1 MVVKRQTRPH
11 TWILTC
17 ALLLAVPAVADEQR
31 QLSQQVF
38 EALGDQLQRPDLGR
52 SHAFLDS
59 LSNDTGLEV
68 ADLRLHLRELLDQL
82 ETQRKSKSPAWMELT
97 SLGGYRA
104 APKKV
109 DKLVR
114 ELRKRADK
122 ILKKKGDYSLSDLLS
137 DAAKRAD
144 DMPDYRAR
152 AILLSAIGVDP
163 DTVAVFTGLPDRVG
177 MMLRVRSFSAG
188 ESDVVRLTPQFGNP
202 GLPAGGVGAG
212 TPLGRKA
219 VTDPMA
225 YYLRREMEAS
235 NLVKWVMMAP
245 TPRAEPDCALYFD
258 ILTFGTSWREFI
270 PAAQEQDAQF
280 VLNVSMQ
287 IRVDLYDFRL
297 KNVVYSRFEEYRYD
311 FPMEMDDETR
321 PGLQFDKYYERVA
334 KDVSESVVGFL
345 AE

>member
-1 MVVKRQTRPH
+1 MLAIPLEATSQEQ
-11 TWILTC
+11 
-17 ALLLAVPAVADEQR
+17 LL
-31 QLSQQVF
+31 QQVL
-38 EALGDQLQRPDLGR
+38 EALGDQLQRQNPAR

-59 LSNDTGLEV
+59 LSTDTGLGV

-82 ETQRKSKSPAWMELT
+82 EAHRKSKSATWLELI
-97 SLGGYRA
+97 SLGGHRA

-109 DKLVR
+109 DKLIR

-122 ILKKKGDYSLSDLLS
+122 ILKKRSDYPLDDLLS

-152 AILLSAIGVDP
+152 AILLTAIGVDP
-163 DTVAVFTGLPDRVG
+163 HTAAVFTGLPDRVG
-177 MMLRVRSFSAG
+177 MILRVRSFSLGGA
-188 ESDVVRLTPQFGNP
+188 DVVRLTPQYGNL
-202 GLPAGGVGAG
+202 GLPGGGVGAG

-225 YYLRREMEAS
+225 YYLKREMEAS
-235 NLVKWVMMAP
+235 NLVKWIVMSP
-245 TPRAEPDCALYFD
+245 PPRSEPDCALHFD
-258 ILTFGTSWREFI
+258 IFTFGTRWRQTS
-270 PAAQEQDAQF
+270 PATEEREAQV

-287 IRVDLYDFRL
+287 IQVDLYDYRV
-297 KNVVYSRFEEYRYD
+297 KNVVYSRFEEFRYD
-311 FPMEMDDETR
+311 FPMSMDDETR

-334 KDVSESVVGFL
+334 RDVSKSLAAFL

>member
-1 MVVKRQTRPH
+1 MPR
-11 TWILTC
+11 TWILTWVV
-17 ALLLAVPAVADEQR
+17 LLAIPAVTTAQVDLR
-31 QLSQQVF
+31 QQVL
-38 EALGDQLQRPDLGR
+38 EALGDQLKRPDPER
-52 SHAFLDS
+52 SHAFLDR

-68 ADLRLHLRELLDQL
+68 ADLRPRLRALLNQL
-82 ETQRKSKSPAWMELT
+82 QTQRKSKSPAWMELI
-97 SLGGYRA
+97 SLGGRRA
-104 APKKV
+104 TPKNV
-109 DKLVR
+109 DKLIR

-152 AILLSAIGVDP
+152 AILLSAIGVNP
-163 DTVAVFTGLPDRVG
+163 DTVAVFTGLPERVG

-188 ESDVVRLTPQFGNP
+188 ESDVVKLSPLYGNSN
-202 GLPAGGVGAG
+202 LPPAGVGAG

-235 NLVKWVMMAP
+235 NLVKWVVIAP
-245 TPRAEPDCALYFD
+245 TPRVEPDCALHLD
-258 ILTFGTSWREFI
+258 ILTFGTRWRGS
-270 PAAQEQDAQF
+270 AAATQER

-287 IRVDLYDFRL
+287 IQVDLYDYRL
-297 KNVVYSRFEEYRYD
+297 KNVVYNRVEEYRYD
-311 FPMEMDDETR
+311 FPMAMDDETR

-334 KDVSESVVGFL
+334 KDVSASVVAFL

>member
-1 MVVKRQTRPH
+1 MMVKLQTLPR

-17 ALLLAVPAVADEQR
+17 VLLLSIPAVTAAQM
-31 QLSQQVF
+31 QLRQQVF

-82 ETQRKSKSPAWMELT
+82 EAHRKSKSPAWMELT
-97 SLGGYRA
+97 SPGHRRA
-104 APKKV
+104 TPKKV
-109 DKLVR
+109 DKLIS
-114 ELRKRADK
+114 ELRKRSDR
-122 ILKKKGDYSLSDLLS
+122 ILKKKRDYSLSDLLS

-152 AILLSAIGVDP
+152 AILLSAIGVNP
-163 DTVAVFTGLPDRVG
+163 DSVAVFTGLPERVG

-188 ESDVVRLTPQFGNP
+188 GADVVKLSPQYGNP
-202 GLPAGGVGAG
+202 DLPATGVGAG

-225 YYLRREMEAS
+225 YYLRQEIEAS

-245 TPRAEPDCALYFD
+245 TPRAEPDCALHFD
-258 ILTFGTSWREFI
+258 ILTFGTRWREFA
-270 PAAQEQDAQF
+270 PATPERDAQV

-287 IRVDLYDFRL
+287 IQVDLYDYRL
-297 KNVVYSRFEEYRYD
+297 KNVVYSRFEEYHYD

-334 KDVSESVVGFL
+334 RDVSESVVAFL